1 MYLISKG
8 EIDVKKISLLLILL
22 FFVTGC
28 GMHYEVEL
36 KDGMITENSYVTI
49 LNQDIKGGSV
59 YKTFDEMIM
68 KYDPI
73 HDFLPTY
80 NTEEILDSPSSTLKI
95 SGEYYISDYQNSV
108 PLGLCY
114 KNVST
119 SQDGNY
125 FELRTDR
132 KFTCF
137 DDYEELDSVKVTFKT
152 DRKVVSHNADSN
164 KNGVYTWNITP
175 DNASYK
181 PIELKVDT
189 SKKEVVKNPYL
200 GYYIGG
206 LVLVGAG
213 VLVLFIKRKQE
224 SINRI

>member
-1 MYLISKG
+1 M
-8 EIDVKKISLLLILL
+8 KKIGLLLILL

-36 KDGMITENSYVTI
+36 KDGVVTENSYITI

-80 NTEEILDSPSSTLKI
+80 HTEELMGDSSSTLKI
-95 SGEYYISDYQNSV
+95 MGEYYPKDYQNSI

-114 KNVST
+114 RSAQAL
-119 SQDGNY
+119 QDGDI
-125 FELRTDR
+125 FEIRTDQR
-132 KFTCF
+132 FTCF
-137 DDYEELDSVKVTFKT
+137 DDYRELDSVKVTFKT
-152 DRKVVSHNADSN
+152 EYKVLHHNADST
-164 KNGVYTWNITP
+164 KNGVYTWNITS

-213 VLVLFIKRKQE
+213 VLILFIKRKQE